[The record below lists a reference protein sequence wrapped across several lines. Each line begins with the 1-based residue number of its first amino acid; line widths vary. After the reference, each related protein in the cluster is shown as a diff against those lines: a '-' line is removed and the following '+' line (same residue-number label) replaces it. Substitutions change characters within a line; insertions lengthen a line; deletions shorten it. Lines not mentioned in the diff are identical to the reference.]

1 MWSKVTFKKS
11 DCGIE
16 AEKRVEQEFGLEF
29 SLMGINREGGFTF
42 ASIEKV
48 TSTQTSAP
56 VKSEL
61 IVWPPQQQE
70 PRKREPDGQVVSIRR
85 AADESREIVNE
96 KK

>member
-1 MWSKVTFKKS
+1 
-11 DCGIE
+11 
-16 AEKRVEQEFGLEF
+16 
-29 SLMGINREGGFTF
+29 MGINREGGFTF
-42 ASIEKV
+42 APIEKV

-96 KK
+96 KKTGPRTNSCGTPRPTQKKRFL